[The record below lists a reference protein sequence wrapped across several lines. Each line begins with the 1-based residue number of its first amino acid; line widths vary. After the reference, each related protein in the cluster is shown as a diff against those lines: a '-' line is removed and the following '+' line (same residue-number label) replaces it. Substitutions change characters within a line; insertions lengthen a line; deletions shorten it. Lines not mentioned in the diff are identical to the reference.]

1 MLTAISNIIKKILS
15 FIMHSA
21 MGAVSFFLLIIALV
35 CLVRQIYMP
44 AAITGL
50 LGTILS
56 WKVYRYGKNLF
67 THQDKTTAALQDI
80 SSTSLASSSD
90 SNDFLQ
96 ESYQKAVKDY
106 NSINHV
112 IRQLKDEDMRQQL
125 TLMQGIAHN
134 MLQYMQSNPGKV
146 ALADQFINYYQDRAL
161 SLSQEFLEFE
171 TMNVNSVDVQKIK
184 AKTKL
189 TLSSFDEAYEAQ
201 FSRMLND
208 KILELDSELTVANQ
222 VMTENGIKD
231 NATNSKTT
239 ANHTQTTNGP
249 WGRFQK

>member
-1 MLTAISNIIKKILS
+1 
-15 FIMHSA
+15 
-21 MGAVSFFLLIIALV
+21 
-35 CLVRQIYMP
+35 
-44 AAITGL
+44 
-50 LGTILS
+50 
-56 WKVYRYGKNLF
+56 
-67 THQDKTTAALQDI
+67 
-80 SSTSLASSSD
+80 
-90 SNDFLQ
+90 
-96 ESYQKAVKDY
+96 
-106 NSINHV
+106 
-112 IRQLKDEDMRQQL
+112 
-125 TLMQGIAHN
+125 
-134 MLQYMQSNPGKV
+134 
-146 ALADQFINYYQDRAL
+146 
-161 SLSQEFLEFE
+161 
-171 TMNVNSVDVQKIK
+171 MNVNSVDVQKIK